1 LNGLF
6 KTVRLRPGRNNLL
19 RRRKVSTMFKKLG
32 DYRRLKIIAVLS
44 ILVIVASAV
53 TVAVPVYAKSDHSVK
68 SEHSAQSRATIFG
81 KGAGFTITGTGTAYN
96 ITDQTKTATVDL
108 RLTVTAEKV
117 TPGVAKLKVS
127 GGTLKV
133 GSDTFT
139 VEKGKGRLN
148 IHSEKIL
155 LHIELKDGNGKIWHL
170 ILYGK
175 VSSSIPK
182 TWSNGSS
189 LTVDFMKPQSKIAGK
204 WFLSI
209 PSATITRSA

>member
-1 LNGLF
+1 
-6 KTVRLRPGRNNLL
+6 
-19 RRRKVSTMFKKLG
+19 MFKKLG

-68 SEHSAQSRATIFG
+68 SEHSAQSRTTIFG
-81 KGAGFTITGTGTAYN
+81 KGASFTITGTGTVYDIA
-96 ITDQTKTATVDL
+96 DQTKTANVDL
-108 RLTVTAEKV
+108 RLTATAERV
-117 TPGVAKLKVS
+117 TVGVAKLSVS

-133 GSDTFT
+133 GSETFT
-139 VEKGKGRLN
+139 VEKGTGRLN
-148 IHSEKIL
+148 VHSKKIL
-155 LHIELKDGNGKIWHL
+155 LHIELKDGSGKIWHL

-175 VSSSIPK
+175 ISSSIPK
-182 TWSNGSS
+182 TLPNGSS
-189 LTVDFMKPQSKIAGK
+189 LTVDFMKPQSKIADK